1 MNNQSP
7 NTATPDDELWYYVVW
22 IVIGLGIL
30 SVLCVFTTVCSF
42 IFKIVGG

>member
-1 MNNQSP
+1 MNN
-7 NTATPDDELWYYVVW
+7 AVTPDDDIDELWCYAVW

-42 IFKIVGG
+42 IFKIIGG